1 MGKVVVRLNSKGV
14 QEMLKSPE
22 VADMC
27 MQRAA
32 SALYRCGG
40 RENGYEMDS
49 RNYPE
54 RSGAIVKAVSYKAR
68 KDNADNNTLLK
79 AVRQ

>member
-1 MGKVVVRLNSKGV
+1 MGKVKVVLNSKGV

-27 MQRAA
+27 MQKAA
-32 SALYRCGG
+32 SALSRCGD
-40 RENGYEMDS
+40 GYEMDS
-49 RNYPE
+49 RTYPE
-54 RSGAIVKAVSYKAR
+54 RRGAVIKAVSYKAR

-79 AVRQ
+79 AVQQ

>member
-1 MGKVVVRLNSKGV
+1 MGKIEVKLNSKGI

-22 VADMC
+22 VAEMC

-32 SALYRCGG
+32 SALSRCGD
-40 RENGYEMDS
+40 GYEMDS
-49 RNYPE
+49 RTYPE
-54 RSGAIVKAVSYKAR
+54 RRGAVVKAVTYKAR

-79 AVRQ
+79 AVQE